1 MSARYDHLRSYLDVL
16 TAGANAG
23 ELLELRYRLTGGD
36 GLGRY
41 FEPVGSAHALAARAL
56 MLARSTDTY
65 IACAPRLRHR
75 GTLGDVAAGAVVWAD
90 LDTPQAVERLERFSP
105 AAAVVIA
112 SGTDTNVHAYW
123 PLTERASAEDVASAN
138 RQLAHALGGDG
149 GAVTNAAAILRPPG
163 TRNHKHQP
171 PTRVEALQ
179 LEPDRRL
186 ALEEIT
192 AGLNDPKPDEPDRRR
207 EHARRAPAG
216 DDPLL
221 AIAPADYVG
230 RLLGV
235 AVPRSGKV
243 PCPFHEDRTPS
254 LHVYD
259 TPAEGWCCFSAR
271 CADGSRPRGG
281 TIYDPAA
288 GLPDHRQGLPGTQ
301 ARAAAHLLPGCRL
314 IAQHAR
320 AEGGA
325 TLNPWL
331 ANRSRSRSR

>member
-23 ELLELRYRLTGGD
+23 ELIELRYRLTGGD

-41 FEPVGSAHALAARAL
+41 FEPVGSAPALAARAL

-123 PLTERASAEDVASAN
+123 PLTDRASAQDLASAN

-163 TRNHKHQP
+163 TRNHKHEP
-171 PTRVEALQ
+171 PARVEALQ

-192 AGLNDPKPDEPDRRR
+192 AGLNDPDAGEPDRRR
-207 EHARRAPAG
+207 ERAHRTRVG
-216 DDPLL
+216 NDPLL
-221 AIAPADYVG
+221 AIAPTDYVQ

-235 AVPRSGKV
+235 QVPRSRKV

-254 LHVYD
+254 LHVYATGED
-259 TPAEGWCCFSAR
+259 GWCCFSAR
-271 CADGSRPRGG
+271 CATNGLPRGG
-281 TIYDPAA
+281 TIYDLA
-288 GLPDHRQGLPGTQ
+288 GPLLGYQTTGQDF
-301 ARAAAHLLPGCRL
+301 RALKRKLLR
-314 IAQHAR
+314 IF
-320 AEGGA
+320 
-325 TLNPWL
+325 
-331 ANRSRSRSR
+331 SRVSV